1 MRIWSSYLNIIEIK
15 TPFVHSVMPVQMHV
29 LESCILSHGII
40 YKLKLSWMCLPLMS
54 FDINR
59 NQYDT
64 KMSTC
69 RESQSWCSPHAEVY
83 ISFLQQFSYQ
93 MTKTWHDVN
102 ELWHSL
108 DLYIT
113 EWNIIP
119 KHAFEPGISSSICKV
134 RKVGQTVM
142 KFLHFLLDIILSAK
156 FIWISRFRRNHTQI
170 VLIFSD
176 HLLYEILQ

>member
-1 MRIWSSYLNIIEIK
+1 
-15 TPFVHSVMPVQMHV
+15 
-29 LESCILSHGII
+29 
-40 YKLKLSWMCLPLMS
+40 
-54 FDINR
+54 
-59 NQYDT
+59 
-64 KMSTC
+64 
-69 RESQSWCSPHAEVY
+69 
-83 ISFLQQFSYQ
+83 

-156 FIWISRFRRNHTQI
+156 FI
-170 VLIFSD
+170 
-176 HLLYEILQ
+176 